1 MTSNSK
7 TLFQKSKYNVYDRI
21 DNSLPIEFMNKDSEM
36 VMRYTFSEPSKIIG
50 LDDLVDKNFSFYNKN
65 NNTKVID
72 KVFHFDKIENMFV
85 DVVGEKHDINTK
97 SGFMTATF
105 CHIVLELLND
115 YRLSKINF
123 EINLVNNGKVRINGQ
138 LTSWPKLY
146 DKLLSDKDKD
156 DNKNVFKGFLVEKRQ
171 EDITF
176 YSSVL
181 DKTSID
187 IEKDMLLSQFNYGNC
202 SEAELKIEFEE
213 RLHQAKQASVK
224 KPFCIPNGHE
234 KVKKEFVLND
244 EIVLENGFSFY
255 HHCENDIVK
264 FALENRENGKLHI
277 ESMSE
282 LYLDEYPAPNFSG
295 RIFMVSTNGQH
306 RRLVFVCLGL
316 KTIEAR
322 IQFVDRK
329 NRNWRYYFHKKN
341 LPMEMVIEWLISKGR
356 IEKIER
362 LDRSTFLIEDNTQ
375 LIPWILP
382 NSEISSFSEIRKD
395 MLDRL
400 RFVEKSFGPQ
410 DFKYGFIRKSGVLWY
425 LDVQRVHLINI
436 FRNFCSKV

>member
-7 TLFQKSKYNVYDRI
+7 ILFQKSKYNVYDRI

-72 KVFHFDKIENMFV
+72 KVFHFNKIENLFV
-85 DVVGEKHDINTK
+85 DVTGKKHNINTK

-105 CHIVLELLND
+105 CYIVLELLND
-115 YRLSKINF
+115 CRLSNINF
-123 EINLVNNGKVRINGQ
+123 EINLVNNGKVRKNGQ

-146 DKLLSDKDKD
+146 DKLLCDKDND

-171 EDITF
+171 EDIN
-176 YSSVL
+176 YYRSVL
-181 DKTSID
+181 DNTSIG

-213 RLHQAKQASVK
+213 RLLQAKQTSVK

-234 KVKKEFVLND
+234 RLKKELVLND
-244 EIVLENGFSFY
+244 EIVLDNGFSFY
-255 HHCENDIVK
+255 HHCEDDIVK

-282 LYLDEYPAPNFSG
+282 LYLDEYPAPNVSG

-316 KTIEAR
+316 KKIEAR
-322 IQFVDRK
+322 IQFVKRK
-329 NRNWRYYFHKKN
+329 SRNWRYYFHQKN

-395 MLDRL
+395 MLERL
-400 RFVEKSFGPQ
+400 QFVEKSFGPQ

-436 FRNFCSKV
+436 FRNLFSKV